1 MPSRI
6 GCGSCVVPRPCVA
19 RANDARQ
26 GCGRKQD
33 TLIVRIVQRALSDQG
48 KTLARRATENHIN
61 LGIDEIRAASNI
73 VASDVYN
80 TATNRPC
87 LREVVLVSGTV
98 NWIDFDGSGNI
109 ETSLFKAQG
118 QAAGTG
124 EQVNPDGAMRVMA

>member
-1 MPSRI
+1 MFPERQPFHVLEHKILGLQLSDDADEMQDKL
-6 GCGSCVVPRPCVA
+6 VA
-19 RANDARQ
+19 
-26 GCGRKQD
+26 
-33 TLIVRIVQRALSDQG
+33 RIVQRTLSDQG

-73 VASDVYN
+73 VVSDVYN